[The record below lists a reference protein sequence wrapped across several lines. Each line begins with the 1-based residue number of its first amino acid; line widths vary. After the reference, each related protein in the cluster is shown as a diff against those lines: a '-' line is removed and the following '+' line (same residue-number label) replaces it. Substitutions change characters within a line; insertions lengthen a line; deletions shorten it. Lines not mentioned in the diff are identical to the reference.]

1 MPFTFNTVD
10 LHVMT
15 VNDKPW
21 THAREVCKAPKY
33 NKKTANIVKNHCSTG
48 NYAQK
53 CQLNKV
59 PTAGTTVNWSKD
71 SRKDD
76 YYISE
81 EGMYKLIFRSQ
92 RSKAKNFR
100 KHCCNVMFPHIL
112 QQLTSKTEEDYQEA
126 IEEKDTAL
134 ALLHDDLQNRGNQ
147 IKAIQYENVALQ
159 AQRDVYQ
166 TQLQSYQDQ
175 IHDPIINRH
184 VPRTNDPGKDN
195 IVMIIE
201 KNTTPEEDEFYEY
214 PYYIA
219 RIIVTKRRWFRAQ
232 YPHGRAG

>member
-1 MPFTFNTVD
+1 MTLLGYKNHTSYSGWGLKYILKVSSVMPFTFNTVD

-33 NKKTANIVKNHCSTG
+33 NKKTANIVKNHCSKG

-81 EGMYKLIFRSQ
+81 EGMYKLIFGSQ

-147 IKAIQYENVALQ
+147 IKAIQYKNVAL
-159 AQRDVYQ
+159 
-166 TQLQSYQDQ
+166 
-175 IHDPIINRH
+175 
-184 VPRTNDPGKDN
+184 
-195 IVMIIE
+195 
-201 KNTTPEEDEFYEY
+201 
-214 PYYIA
+214 
-219 RIIVTKRRWFRAQ
+219 
-232 YPHGRAG
+232 